1 MVELAMSRQAARK
14 GLAIAMLAVM
24 LGACAPA
31 GPIEID
37 CDAFYQDPNQVS
49 QVALRA
55 GDEITVRL
63 CSNPSTGYQWTEEAE
78 IGDTDV
84 LVQQSHAYQAP
95 PEEGGPPAPGTPG
108 VEVWV
113 FRAIGSGES
122 VTRLEYS
129 QPWEGGEK
137 AAWTFNLTIEVK

>member
-1 MVELAMSRQAARK
+1 MREQAARK

-37 CDAFYQDPNQVS
+37 CNSFYQDPNQAG

-63 CSNPSTGYQWTEEAE
+63 CSNPSTGYQWAEEAE

-84 LVQQSHAYQAP
+84 LVQKSHAYQAP
-95 PEEGGPPAPGTPG
+95 AEEGGPPAPGTPG
-108 VEVWV
+108 IEVWV
-113 FRAIGSGES
+113 FRAVKSGES
-122 VTRLEYS
+122 TIRLEYS
-129 QPWEGGEK
+129 QPWDGGDK
-137 AAWTFNLTIEVK
+137 ATWTFELTIEVK